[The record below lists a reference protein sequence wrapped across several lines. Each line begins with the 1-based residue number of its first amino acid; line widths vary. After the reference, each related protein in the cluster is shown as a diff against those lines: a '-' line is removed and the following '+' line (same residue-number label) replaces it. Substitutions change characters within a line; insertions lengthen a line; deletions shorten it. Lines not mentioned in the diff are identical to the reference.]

1 MDLTKKCN
9 VIKRLTHLIDYEI
22 TGNSSVLAKKLGIS
36 RSQLFIEIE
45 TIKSYGVDIQFNH
58 SKKSYVFCGNKKI
71 IVREPIVIIEKEDLS
86 IITAGFLRKNCP
98 VLFSGLYA
106 TNFVSENSQQP
117 LPNFSY

>member
-58 SKKSYVFCGNKKI
+58 SKRSYVFCGNKKI
-71 IVREPIVIIEKEDLS
+71 IVRDPIVIIEKEDLS
-86 IITAGFLRKNCP
+86 IITAGFLSKNCP
-98 VLFSGLYA
+98 VLFSGLYT

>member
-58 SKKSYVFCGNKKI
+58 SKRSYVFCGNKKI
-71 IVREPIVIIEKEDLS
+71 IVRDPIVIIEKEDLS

-98 VLFSGLYA
+98 VLFSGLYT